1 MLRQTIGDAQFSDL
15 ARPLRVLATNL
26 DTLGR
31 VVFSSGDV
39 ATAVHTS
46 VAVPG
51 IFVPVRI
58 GEDTFVDGGIVDPL
72 PTDVLQEMGIHKII
86 AVNAIPSSDH
96 IRLCL
101 QARRELEG
109 KAGGRALKQARTL
122 LPFNKHVN
130 YFARG
135 NLLEILMHSIHGAQ
149 IRMAEASCLRANV
162 VLQPDVGDDR
172 WLDFRNPRQYIQAGR
187 EITLRKLDEIKA
199 LVQEKGIVYEDKPA
213 PKSLAA
219 TA

>member
-1 MLRQTIGDAQFSDL
+1 
-15 ARPLRVLATNL
+15 
-26 DTLGR
+26 
-31 VVFSSGDV
+31 
-39 ATAVHTS
+39 
-46 VAVPG
+46 
-51 IFVPVRI
+51 VPVRI
-58 GEDTFVDGGIVDPL
+58 GEGSFVDGGIVDPL
-72 PTDVLQEMGIHKII
+72 PTDVLQEMGIRRII

-109 KAGGRALKQARTL
+109 QTAGRALKLARTL

-135 NLLEILMHSIHGAQ
+135 NLLEILMNSIHGAQ
-149 IRMAEASCLRANV
+149 IRMAEASGQRANI

-187 EITLRKLDEIKA
+187 EIALRQLDQIQA
-199 LVQEKGIVYEDKPA
+199 LVQEKGMLYEDQPA
-213 PKSLAA
+213 PESLAA
-219 TA
+219 IA